1 MGIALKIIINHPI
14 QEVEF
19 ISYAT
24 WGSLWWEFPM
34 DGQGLQ
40 VEMEQFTNLVFSV
53 ESAAPS
59 ADFPRK
65 STMTGESMK

>member
-24 WGSLWWEFPM
+24 WGSLWWEFPHGWSGPASG
-34 DGQGLQ
+34 DGAVHQLGLLRGICGP
-40 VEMEQFTNLVFSV
+40 F
-53 ESAAPS
+53 
-59 ADFPRK
+59 
-65 STMTGESMK
+65 G